1 MRTVLPLALV
11 LVSVLALAANARG
24 EDPAAPEAAL
34 ASRVD
39 LLAKEVAYLR
49 GREARLTTYILANG
63 GRADALETLVTE
75 LRAGGFAAA
84 ANPSPARERLLN
96 GLADLAKSLRA
107 GLPTVSES
115 EKTQLANLPK

>member
-34 ASRVD
+34 ASKVD

-49 GREARLTTYILANG
+49 GREARITTYILANG
-63 GRADALETLVTE
+63 GRADALETLVNE

-84 ANPSPARERLLN
+84 ANPSPARERLLK

-107 GLPTVSES
+107 GLPSMSES